1 MTHPELVESAAAYA
15 LGALDADARGPF
27 EAHLAT
33 CPECRA
39 ELSAHRE
46 VVGWLALA
54 APPARA
60 ANDAALRARILQ
72 EARSVRPISA
82 GVRRRESARYLTWGA
97 AAASLIFAAVVG
109 QAWRRERGESER
121 LADSLAEARADL
133 AVRDSTLAAFFGPE
147 VHVVSLSESAGSPAA
162 RVFWNHTRKVF
173 IVTAFN
179 IPTPPPG
186 RTYQLWAIRKG
197 KAPISMGTFDTDAR
211 GRATAMVPVPAEI
224 TDAGFIDNCALTLE
238 PEGGSAQ
245 PTETPRLLGAW
256 RHVD

>member
-1 MTHPELVESAAAYA
+1 MTHPELIESAAAYA
-15 LGALDADARGPF
+15 LGALDPDARTSF

-39 ELSAHRE
+39 EVTAHRE

-60 ANDAALRARILQ
+60 ANDAALRERILGD
-72 EARSVRPISA
+72 ARSVRPIST
-82 GVRRRESARYLTWGA
+82 GVRRRESWRYVTWGA
-97 AAASLIFAAVVG
+97 AAASLIFAALVG
-109 QAWRRERGESER
+109 QAWRRERVESAR
-121 LADSLAEARADL
+121 LADSLAEVRAHL
-133 AVRDSTLAAFFGPE
+133 AARDSTLGAFFGPE
-147 VHVVSLSESAGSPAA
+147 VHVVSLSETAGRPAA
-162 RVFWNHTRKVF
+162 RVFWNHTKKVF

-186 RTYQLWAIRKG
+186 KTYQLWAIQKG
-197 KAPISMGTFDTDAR
+197 KTPISMGTFDTDAR
-211 GRATAMVPVPAEI
+211 GHATAIVPVPSEI